1 MALSMSLSSSVD
13 EIAVRVRPPRRQDRA
28 ALNLLLLLTSVLIS
42 FALKSHL
49 RVSLSNPFSVNL
61 LVLCAIG
68 SLAYLYY
75 SSLPL
80 DPQRMGKKIGLVF
93 AKIGHVFGAVRLGIV
108 HIIMLILVV
117 RGVVCDGGPAR
128 GHGGRA
134 QQPEAGAH
142 AQTAQPRAAGAVAR
156 VQRWTASA
164 GARAQTAREQRAHPE
179 TTAAGQRATKG
190 TADRQLASHQHKNVP
205 ENSAHE
211 KPDPLAQVHPS
222 TGASK

>member
-80 DPQRMGKKIGLVF
+80 DPQRTGQKIGLVF
-93 AKIGHVFGAVRLGIV
+93 AKIGHVFGAVRLG
-108 HIIMLILVV
+108 
-117 RGVVCDGGPAR
+117 GVVCDGGTAR

-142 AQTAQPRAAGAVAR
+142 AQTAQPCAAGAVAR

-164 GARAQTAREQRAHPE
+164 GARAQAAREQRAHPE

-211 KPDPLAQVHPS
+211 KSDPLAQVHPS